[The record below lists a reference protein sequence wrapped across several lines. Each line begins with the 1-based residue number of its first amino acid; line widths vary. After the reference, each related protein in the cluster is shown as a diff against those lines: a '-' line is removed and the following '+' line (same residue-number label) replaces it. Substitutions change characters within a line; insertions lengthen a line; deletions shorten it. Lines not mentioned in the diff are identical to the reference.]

1 MSIKYSGQKLNLNQI
16 KILYLVTGSQEI
28 QGPEKDVK
36 NTQRGNHKNPDQN
49 PEILKK
55 RYNSIDIIEK

>member
-1 MSIKYSGQKLNLNQI
+1 MPHSLLSIVF
-16 KILYLVTGSQEI
+16 VTDSQEI